1 MKLATIGSG
10 SIVDLAYQSFNEIEN
25 IETVAVYSRTMEK
38 AKAFAQKHNVEC
50 AYDDLDQMFANP
62 NIDTVYIASPNSL
75 HYSQAKKALLA
86 NKNVILEKPFTP
98 NLEQTEELFQIAQ
111 DHGVMIFEA
120 ITNIHT
126 ANYKLLKEN
135 LNKAGCVRECLFNF
149 SQYSRR
155 YAKYMDHVV
164 ENVFDPK
171 MAGGALLDINIYNI
185 HLAVGLFG
193 EPKEIHYYPLLG
205 WNGIDTSGTL
215 MMLYEDKNITCIGSK
230 DSSSDYLGYI
240 QGEAGTFKI
249 SKGSTGRMQEVEFIP
264 PLQENQTSSVKQI
277 SIDQGL
283 HMTYEFKDFADAVD
297 QNNLEMYEAWK
308 EHSLKVARILE
319 VAKQQRNAIAKER
332 GFELE

>member
-10 SIVDLAYQSFNEIEN
+10 SIVDLAYQSFAEIEN

-50 AYDDLDQMFANP
+50 AYDDLDQMFADP
-62 NIDTVYIASPNSL
+62 NIDTIYIASPNSL
-75 HYSQAKKALLA
+75 HYPQAKKALLA
-86 NKNVILEKPFTP
+86 KKNVILEKPFTP

-111 DHGVMIFEA
+111 ENGVMIFEA
-120 ITNIHT
+120 ITNVHT
-126 ANYKLLKEN
+126 ANYKLLKEH
-135 LNKAGCVRECLFNF
+135 LNKAGKVRQCLFNF

-155 YAKYMDHVV
+155 YAKYMEHTV

-171 MAGGALLDINIYNI
+171 MDGGALLDINIYNI

-193 EPKEIHYYPLLG
+193 QPKEIHYYPLLG

-215 MMLYEDKNITCIGSK
+215 MLLYEDKNITCIGSK

-240 QGEAGTFKI
+240 QGESGTFKI
-249 SKGSTGRMQEVEFIP
+249 SNGSTGRMQDVEFIP
-264 PLQENQTSSVKQI
+264 PLQENQTSNVEQI

-283 HMTYEFKDFADAVD
+283 HMSYEFKDFADAID
-297 QNNLEMYEAWK
+297 QHNEEMYQSCK
-308 EHSLKVARILE
+308 EHSLKVAKILE
-319 VAKQQRNAIAKER
+319 VAKQQRNALAKEK
-332 GFELE
+332 GFEL